1 MKGRKRFHI
10 FLCMTLGYACFLFY
24 LSSLSNPPEPPDIRL
39 FFGIVSVLEDL
50 GLKFLVIP
58 FYIAYRNPDK
68 VAHFFLYMIFG
79 FFLYPTISTSGNS
92 VLSKYAAPLSIF
104 IGSIYGLSDE
114 FHQSFVPYRSASML
128 DFLADFFGLLFSQI
142 LIFSYFGIK
151 RIKGKIRERTE
162 REEEEE
168 EKDLGV

>member
-1 MKGRKRFHI
+1 
-10 FLCMTLGYACFLFY
+10 MTLGYACFLFY
-24 LSSLSNPPEPPDIRL
+24 LSSLSIPPEPPDIHL

-50 GLKFLVIP
+50 GMKFLVIP

-79 FFLYPTISTSGNS
+79 FFLHPTISTSGNS

-151 RIKGKIRERTE
+151 RIKRLRGGME

-168 EKDLGV
+168 EKALEV